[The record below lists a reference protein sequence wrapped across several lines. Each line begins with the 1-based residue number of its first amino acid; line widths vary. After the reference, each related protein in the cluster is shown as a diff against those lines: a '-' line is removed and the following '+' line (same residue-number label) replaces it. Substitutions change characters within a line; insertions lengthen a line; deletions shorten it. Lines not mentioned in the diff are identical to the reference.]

1 MQRWPS
7 ISGNES
13 SLSLAPKQR
22 RRSVRQLQRASA
34 SGSGSAWP
42 SAPAQ
47 TQQQQQDLE
56 KQPKCNF
63 DDEEAPSERS
73 TTNLSDVVGASPRRQ
88 TQRGASDVARGDN
101 PQSTMTITGSSSRH
115 ALLGQHVLAAAP
127 QQKGC
132 MDAACVHD
140 HHHRAFSYKGRVRLR
155 GVRANAR

>member
-22 RRSVRQLQRASA
+22 RRSQRQLQRASA

-47 TQQQQQDLE
+47 TQQQQQQQDLD
-56 KQPKCNF
+56 KQSKWNF

-73 TTNLSDVVGASPRRQ
+73 TTNLSDIAAVSPRRPSRKG
-88 TQRGASDVARGDN
+88 TNDGTRGEN
-101 PQSTMTITGSSSRH
+101 PQSTMTITGSSSRNL
-115 ALLGQHVLAAAP
+115 LLGQHVLPAAP
-127 QQKGC
+127 QLQGC
-132 MDAACVHD
+132 MAA
-140 HHHRAFSYKGRVRLR
+140 A
-155 GVRANAR
+155 ARSVTTITGSSNRKIRQG

>member
-1 MQRWPS
+1 MQLWPS

-22 RRSVRQLQRASA
+22 RRSGRQLQRASA

-47 TQQQQQDLE
+47 TQQQQQQQELE
-56 KQPKCNF
+56 KQPRWNF

-73 TTNLSDVVGASPRRQ
+73 TTNLSDVAAASPQRRLRKG
-88 TQRGASDVARGDN
+88 TSDGTRGEN

-115 ALLGQHVLAAAP
+115 ILLGQHVLPAAP
-127 QQKGC
+127 QLQGC
-132 MDAACVHD
+132 MAAACCVPRD
-140 HHHRAFSYKGRVRLR
+140 HHHKVLL
-155 GVRANAR
+155 

>member
-34 SGSGSAWP
+34 SGSGSGSAWP
-42 SAPAQ
+42 SNPAQ

-56 KQPKCNF
+56 KQPKWNF

-73 TTNLSDVVGASPRRQ
+73 TTNLSDVVGASPQRQ
-88 TQRGASDVARGDN
+88 PRKGASDGARGDN

-115 ALLGQHVLAAAP
+115 ALLGEHVLAAAP
-127 QQKGC
+127 QRKGC
-132 MDAACVHD
+132 MDAAACFMTTTTGSS
-140 HHHRAFSYKGRVRLR
+140 HRKVLQG
-155 GVRANAR
+155 